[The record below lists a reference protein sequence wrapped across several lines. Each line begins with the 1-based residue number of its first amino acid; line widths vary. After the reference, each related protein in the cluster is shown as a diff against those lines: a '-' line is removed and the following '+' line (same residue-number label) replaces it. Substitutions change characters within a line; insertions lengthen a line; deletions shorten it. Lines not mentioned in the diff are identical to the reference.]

1 MNLEKS
7 TETEATQQKNFEGL
21 MAVKAKEMETLNDT
35 RMQKEESKATAETDL
50 ATASQ
55 SLDDTTET
63 MNADTNLF
71 DDAKAAC
78 TSKAAEWNE
87 RVRARSE
94 ELAGIAKALEI
105 LTSDENRALFTKSI
119 KPGMEAASFLQV
131 DSEEQDPRYRAYNAL
146 KSHATRAKSLRLA
159 ALAARVRT
167 ATAGHF
173 DVVIVEI
180 DKMIAVMKREEKDDQ
195 EQRDWCKEET
205 FKNEQEAARLEYK
218 IEKHETKLMKLNKR
232 LEDLETNKV
241 ETIAQI
247 QQTNEDIANMED
259 NRIAEHRAFEEAKS
273 DDTQAVE
280 VLTSAIEA
288 LGAFYKNNDIDQ
300 GEIQGG
306 AKAALVQEPEFE
318 VSEDQA
324 PDASFTSAGKSGGES
339 KGILS
344 IMTMIKEDLED
355 EVKNGVKNE
364 KKTQAAFEKGLNAAK
379 KLVADLTLKK
389 TNLESDIA
397 STNDE
402 INDTTVAKEDTEG
415 LLHEEREYLASIK
428 PDCDFML
435 NNFEK
440 RRAARGEEVDG
451 LITAKGMLAGAA
463 PPALVQKTKSFD
475 DTELPQMEFASV
487 AFLQRSKSSCSRRRS

>member
-1 MNLEKS
+1 
-7 TETEATQQKNFEGL
+7 
-21 MAVKAKEMETLNDT
+21 
-35 RMQKEESKATAETDL
+35 
-50 ATASQ
+50 
-55 SLDDTTET
+55 
-63 MNADTNLF
+63 
-71 DDAKAAC
+71 
-78 TSKAAEWNE
+78 
-87 RVRARSE
+87 
-94 ELAGIAKALEI
+94 
-105 LTSDENRALFTKSI
+105 
-119 KPGMEAASFLQV
+119 
-131 DSEEQDPRYRAYNAL
+131 
-146 KSHATRAKSLRLA
+146 
-159 ALAARVRT
+159 VRT
-167 ATAGHF
+167 STAGHF

-232 LEDLETNKV
+232 LEDLETNK
-241 ETIAQI
+241 EQTISQI
-247 QQTNEDIANMED
+247 LQTNEDIANMED

-273 DDTQAVE
+273 DDEQAVT
-280 VLTSAIEA
+280 VLSSAIEA

-306 AKAALVQEPEFE
+306 AKAALVQEPDFE

-355 EVKNGVKNE
+355 EIKNGVKNE
-364 KKTQAAFEKGLNAAK
+364 KRTQAAFEKGLNAAK
-379 KLVADLTLKK
+379 KLVEDLTLKK
-389 TNLESDIA
+389 TNLESDIS

-463 PPALVQKTKSFD
+463 PPAAMVQKSASFD
-475 DTELPQMEFASV
+475 DNDLPKLDFASV
-487 AFLQRSKSSCSRRRS
+487 SFLQRK